1 MRRCGTCGHL
11 LSDSTRYCTQCGAYV
26 GDSFGLEDNKDH
38 DDNLTDSTAADD
50 GASRQEGQEECVSDD
65 PADTDDAAT
74 IVDAGDKDGAE
85 KPEDRLTQN
94 IVSNEE
100 VGKGSGIQ
108 QAKCA
113 DREELHQG
121 ENDKSISRDR
131 DTTHDEHVYRRPGDD
146 AHGRRRSTRISRG
159 RVASVLFVAAVSV
172 LLVLG
177 AVRLFGRNLASQR
190 SAYYG
195 SSDEERVLR
204 DTRIIPCDDD
214 GAPLT
219 EYEVSVSSARD
230 MNGAVRNV
238 ADYPV
243 LQVADDNGFTP
254 DDLLDGYPD
263 GVYVFSIASKG
274 STRETPSCVVSLGE
288 SGETLSINVGDESP
302 EPEPEK
308 RGPNRLYLEKIEEL
322 EEEHGKAR
330 YGNITTDEG
339 YITFVKGVVYAG
351 LIDFGDSSER
361 LVVAYSSDNDTSGIP
376 TYSDYCIEVWEW
388 NEGADELVCVLGGD
402 EPVHASGSDMWRS
415 VQIGFDSYRDEQ
427 TILWTYEYREAD
439 GYRFSYKYIGLNGN
453 GAFGVLHDTANQY
466 VQEGDAG
473 RTVYYLDGAESPEED
488 YQAALDEIYRHD
500 SLYSSKG
507 YNVVYQLTENQ
518 ELLDGTTSSNSYL
531 GPSETGVTVD
541 EVKADLQH
549 RLDNVLHLRGAGA

>member
-1 MRRCGTCGHL
+1 MRRCGTCGDL
-11 LSDSTRYCTQCGAYV
+11 LSEPMRYCTHCGAYV
-26 GDSFGLEDNKDH
+26 GNLFGLEDNKDH

-50 GASRQEGQEECVSDD
+50 GASRQEGQEGYVSDN
-65 PADTDDAAT
+65 PADADGAAT
-74 IVDAGDKDGAE
+74 IIDADDKDDAE
-85 KPEDRLTQN
+85 KSEDGLTQN

-100 VGKGSGIQ
+100 ARKGSGIQ
-108 QAKCA
+108 QTECA
-113 DREELHQG
+113 DREELRQG
-121 ENDKSISRDR
+121 DDDKGISGDR
-131 DTTHDEHVYRRPGDD
+131 DTAHDGHVFRKTEDD
-146 AHGRRRSTRISRG
+146 AHSRPRSTQISRG
-159 RVASVLFVAAVSV
+159 WVAAVLLVAVVSV

-177 AVRLFGRNLASQR
+177 AVRLFGGNRSSQR
-190 SAYYG
+190 FAYYG

-219 EYEVSVSSARD
+219 EYEVSVSSAHD
-230 MNGAVRNV
+230 MSGAMRNV
-238 ADYPV
+238 AEYPV
-243 LQVADDNGFTP
+243 LQVADDGGFTP

-263 GVYVFSIASKG
+263 GIYMFSIESEEGA
-274 STRETPSCVVSLGE
+274 RETPSCVVSLGE
-288 SGETLSINVGDESP
+288 SGETLSIAVGDDSP
-302 EPEPEK
+302 EPESEK

-376 TYSDYCIEVWEW
+376 AYSDYCIEVWEW
-388 NEGADELVCVLGGD
+388 DEDADELVCVLGGD
-402 EPVHASGSDMWRS
+402 EPVHAGGSDMWRS

-466 VQEGDAG
+466 VQEGDVG
-473 RTVYYLDGAESPEED
+473 RTVYFLDGTESPEED

-531 GPSETGVTVD
+531 GPNETGVTVD
-541 EVKADLQH
+541 DVKADLQY
-549 RLDNVLHLRGAGA
+549 RLDNVLHLRGAGV